1 MRDKIITTILILSAL
16 LTGLFLGLIIFLG
29 NLLL

>member
-1 MRDKIITTILILSAL
+1 MRDKIITTILSAV